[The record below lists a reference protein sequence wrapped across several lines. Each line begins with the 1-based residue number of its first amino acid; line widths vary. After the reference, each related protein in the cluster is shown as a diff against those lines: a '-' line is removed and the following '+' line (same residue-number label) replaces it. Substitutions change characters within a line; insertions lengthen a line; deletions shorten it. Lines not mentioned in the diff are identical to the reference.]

1 MVRLWVI
8 QMKNNLL
15 HHFAIQD
22 LKTHRSDSKVTLFTL
37 IALSFV
43 IMMIT
48 FLTPLLLNSYI
59 LNSQAK
65 HGSYDYTSYTTYDKD
80 EILKTPITY
89 QNKET
94 MFKDADFEYALVADI
109 GYSYGDDSIHY
120 IEGNKDI
127 LSIQLKD
134 GHFPK
139 KENEVAI
146 KESTLKRLGYDIKLE
161 QNIEVAYSYYQPTP
175 EGNEECY
182 NAVGQWKV
190 VGILQESGDTDILLG
205 KQTTP
210 QKYDVYIDT
219 YKQENISVHGDI
231 KLDRVFD
238 LNQDIGSKS
247 QLDFLIVLVEFVL
260 FIVGCIIVSG
270 LTIASFENRKND
282 YTLLRGIGATKRQVY
297 YIVFIQAMLLALLS
311 IIVASIAYV
320 IVGNVMILMIDT
332 IIPLQFDWNY
342 YLGCVFIIILMCL
355 ISYFMPARGATR
367 RALSGSFE
375 STEFQYFY
383 YRYKKLHQMRPM
395 YLGWRQLVNN
405 KKQMIFK
412 VFFVFIASLMTMSII
427 GDYIYNIH
435 LTHQRD
441 EYVETSQNVILTYS
455 PMVENTNINT
465 DDFKVFQPY
474 AQDILFTHLY
484 AFENGYTHKIYC
496 LDENVKKQFSLEQD
510 QILKS
515 GEVIVSKGFDRDNEN
530 QIYSLAD
537 GSVFH
542 VKLIL
547 SNYEESFMIM
557 SQDDFQKYAD
567 LKHYQEVQ
575 ASFKSIAQKNQAIL
589 AFAKENPKMKYTV
602 IDSSLQQQRDYEY
615 QMSKESVF
623 DFPTLRLALIIG
635 TSVIYIYQLSFELFK
650 QRETIATYQLLGL
663 RKIEIWKIYMYKSL
677 FIASLGFVFAL
688 YYHFADMLIEHGG
701 NGGWHIFMDPL
712 PLLEQVIP
720 ALILIMILISL
731 SLLPIYSILK
741 KDGLENKTIRE

>member
-1 MVRLWVI
+1 
-8 QMKNNLL
+8 MKNNLL

-22 LKTHRSDSKVTLFTL
+22 LKTHRNDSKVTLVTL
-37 IALSFV
+37 IALSFC

-59 LNSQAK
+59 LNLQAE

-146 KESTLKRLGYDIKLE
+146 KESTLKHIKLD
-161 QNIEVAYSYYQPTP
+161 QNIEVAYRYYQPTLD
-175 EGNEECY
+175 GNNECY

-231 KLDRVFD
+231 RLDRVID

-247 QLDFLIVLVEFVL
+247 QLNFLIVVVEFVL

-320 IVGNVMILMIDT
+320 IV
-332 IIPLQFDWNY
+332 
-342 YLGCVFIIILMCL
+342 
-355 ISYFMPARGATR
+355 
-367 RALSGSFE
+367 
-375 STEFQYFY
+375 
-383 YRYKKLHQMRPM
+383 
-395 YLGWRQLVNN
+395 
-405 KKQMIFK
+405 
-412 VFFVFIASLMTMSII
+412 
-427 GDYIYNIH
+427 
-435 LTHQRD
+435 
-441 EYVETSQNVILTYS
+441 
-455 PMVENTNINT
+455 
-465 DDFKVFQPY
+465 
-474 AQDILFTHLY
+474 
-484 AFENGYTHKIYC
+484 
-496 LDENVKKQFSLEQD
+496 
-510 QILKS
+510 
-515 GEVIVSKGFDRDNEN
+515 
-530 QIYSLAD
+530 
-537 GSVFH
+537 
-542 VKLIL
+542 
-547 SNYEESFMIM
+547 
-557 SQDDFQKYAD
+557 
-567 LKHYQEVQ
+567 
-575 ASFKSIAQKNQAIL
+575 
-589 AFAKENPKMKYTV
+589 
-602 IDSSLQQQRDYEY
+602 
-615 QMSKESVF
+615 
-623 DFPTLRLALIIG
+623 
-635 TSVIYIYQLSFELFK
+635 
-650 QRETIATYQLLGL
+650 
-663 RKIEIWKIYMYKSL
+663 
-677 FIASLGFVFAL
+677 
-688 YYHFADMLIEHGG
+688 
-701 NGGWHIFMDPL
+701 
-712 PLLEQVIP
+712 
-720 ALILIMILISL
+720 
-731 SLLPIYSILK
+731 
-741 KDGLENKTIRE
+741 

>member
-1 MVRLWVI
+1 
-8 QMKNNLL
+8 MKNNLL

-22 LKTHRSDSKVTLFTL
+22 LKTHHKDTKVTLLTL
-37 IALSFV
+37 IILTFV

-48 FLTPLLLNSYI
+48 FLTPFLLNSYI

-65 HGSYDYTSYTTYDKD
+65 HGYYDYKSYTTYDKD

-94 MFKDADFEYALVADI
+94 MFKDADFQYALVADI
-109 GYSYGDDSIHY
+109 GYSSGDDSIHY

-134 GHFPK
+134 GYFPQ

-146 KESTLKRLGYDIKLE
+146 KESTLKRLGYDIKLN
-161 QNIEVAYSYYQPTP
+161 QNIEVAYQYYQSKSD
-175 EGNEECY
+175 GNDEWY

-210 QKYDVYIDT
+210 QKYAVYIDT

-231 KLDRVFD
+231 RLDRVFD
-238 LNQDIGSKS
+238 LNQDIGPES
-247 QLDFLIVLVEFVL
+247 QLDFLIVVVEFVL

-297 YIVFIQAMLLALLS
+297 YIVFIQAMILALLS

-320 IVGNVMILMIDT
+320 IVGNIFILIVDT
-332 IIPLQFDWNY
+332 IIPLQFSWNY
-342 YLGCVFIIILMCL
+342 YLGCVFIIVLMSL

-375 STEFQYFY
+375 SAEFQYFY
-383 YRYKKLHQMRPM
+383 YRYKKRHQMRPM

-412 VFFVFIASLMTMSII
+412 IFFVFIASLMTMSII
-427 GDYIYNIH
+427 GDYIYSIH
-435 LTHQRD
+435 LTKQRN
-441 EYVETSQNVILTYS
+441 EYVETSQNVTLKYS
-455 PMVENTNINT
+455 PIIDNTNIHP
-465 DDFKVFQPY
+465 DDFKTMSSY
-474 AQDILFTHLY
+474 AKDILYTHNFLY
-484 AFENGYTHKIYC
+484 SPENGYGHKIYC
-496 LDENVKKQFSLEQD
+496 FDENVKKQFLLPQD
-510 QILKS
+510 QVLKT
-515 GEVIVSKGFDRDNEN
+515 GEMIVSEGFNRESNM

-537 GSVFH
+537 GNVFQI
-542 VKLIL
+542 VNIL
-547 SNYEESFMIM
+547 SDYEDSFMIM
-557 SQDDFQKYAD
+557 AKDDFIKYAD
-567 LKHYQEVQ
+567 VKHYQEVYL
-575 ASFKSIAQKNQAIL
+575 SFESIAQKNQAIL
-589 AFAKENPKMKYTV
+589 AFAKDNPKMKYNV
-602 IDSSLQQQRDYEY
+602 IDSSLQQQRDEEY
-615 QMSKESVF
+615 QRSKELVF
-623 DFPTLRLALIIG
+623 DFPTLRLALIIA
-635 TSVIYIYQLSFELFK
+635 TSVIYIYQLSFELLK

-688 YYHFADMLIEHGG
+688 YYHFADMFIAHGG
-701 NGGWHIFMDPL
+701 NGGWHIFMDPIPFL
-712 PLLEQVIP
+712 QQVIP
-720 ALILIMILISL
+720 TLILIVILISF

>member
-1 MVRLWVI
+1 
-8 QMKNNLL
+8 MKNNLL

-22 LKTHRSDSKVTLFTL
+22 LKTHRNDSKVTLVTL
-37 IALSFV
+37 IALSFC
-43 IMMIT
+43 IMKIT

-65 HGSYDYTSYTTYDKD
+65 HGSYDYTSYTPYDKD

-146 KESTLKRLGYDIKLE
+146 KESTLKRMGYDIKLD
-161 QNIEVAYSYYQPTP
+161 QNIEVAYRYYQPTP

-190 VGILQESGDTDILLG
+190 VGILQESGDTPILLG

-210 QKYDVYIDT
+210 QKYAVYIDT

-247 QLDFLIVLVEFVL
+247 QLDFLIVIVEFVL
-260 FIVGCIIVSG
+260 FIVGYIIVSG

-320 IVGNVMILMIDT
+320 IVGNIFILIVDT
-332 IIPLQFDWNY
+332 IIPLQFNWNY
-342 YLGCVFIIILMCL
+342 YLGCIFIIVLMSL

-375 STEFQYFY
+375 SAEFQYFY

-412 VFFVFIASLMTMSII
+412 IFFVFIASLMMISII
-427 GDYIYNIH
+427 GDYIYGIH
-435 LTHQRD
+435 LTKQRN
-441 EYVETSQNVILTYS
+441 EYVETSQNVTLNYS
-455 PMVENTNINT
+455 PIVDHTNIHL
-465 DDFKVFQPY
+465 DDFKTMSSY
-474 AQDILFTHLY
+474 AKEVIYTHNFLY
-484 AFENGYTHKIYC
+484 SPENGYPHKIYC
-496 LDENVKKQFSLEQD
+496 LDENVKKQFSLPQD
-510 QILKS
+510 QVLKT
-515 GEVIVSKGFDRDNEN
+515 GEIIVSLGFDRDNN
-530 QIYSLAD
+530 IQTYSLVD
-537 GSVFH
+537 GNVFQIAY
-542 VKLIL
+542 VL
-547 SNYEESFMIM
+547 SNYEEKFIIM
-557 SQDDFQKYAD
+557 SKDDFIKYAD
-567 LKHYQEVQ
+567 VKHYQEVYL
-575 ASFKSIAQKNQAIL
+575 SFDSIAQKNRAIL
-589 AFAKENPKMKYTV
+589 AFAKANPKMRYNV
-602 IDSSLQQQRDYEY
+602 IDSSLQPQRDYEY

-623 DFPTLRLALIIG
+623 DFPTLRLALIVA
-635 TSVIYIYQLSFELFK
+635 TSVIYIYQLSFELLK
-650 QRETIATYQLLGL
+650 QRETIATYQLLGF

-688 YYHFADMLIEHGG
+688 YYHFADMFIEHGG
-701 NGGWHIFMDPL
+701 NGGWHIFMDPI
-712 PLLEQVIP
+712 PLMEQVLP
-720 ALILIMILISL
+720 TLILIIILISF